1 MEEKMKLI
9 LNKKPKN
16 PIIIE
21 GFPGLGFVGT
31 IATEFLIE
39 HTRAEKIGCIKSE
52 ESMPITA
59 IHNSKVVD
67 PLRIFYSN
75 KYNLIILHSL
85 NPVTKL
91 EWKIVEILEQL
102 VKQVG
107 AKEIISLE
115 GVASPTQESNVYFYS
130 RKNEKKFSK
139 LNFKPLAN
147 GIVLGVTAA
156 VLLNEKLPSSC
167 LFVETHSA
175 LPDSR
180 GAAKLIKALDNYLNL
195 KVDYKPLL
203 KKAEQFEKKIKG
215 LIEQSKVATTEKE
228 KKEQLNY
235 LG

>member
-1 MEEKMKLI
+1 MKLI

-16 PIIIE
+16 PTIIE

-31 IATEFLIE
+31 IATEYLIE
-39 HTRAEKIGCIKSE
+39 HTGAEKIGNIKSE

-59 IHNSKVVD
+59 IHNSKLVD
-67 PLRIFYSN
+67 PLGIFYSK

-85 NPVTKL
+85 NPVNKI
-91 EWKIVEILEQL
+91 EWKIVEVLEQL
-102 VKQVG
+102 AKQVG

-115 GVASPTQESNVYFYS
+115 GVASQTQTSNIFYFS
-130 RKNEKKFSK
+130 KKNNKKFDK
-139 LNFKPLAN
+139 LKFKPLGN

-167 LFVETHSA
+167 FFVETHSS

-180 GAAKLIKALDNYLNL
+180 GAAKLIEALDTYLNL
-195 KVDYKPLL
+195 KIDYKPLL
-203 KKAEQFEKKIKG
+203 AKAEEFEKKIKG
-215 LIEQSKVATTEKE
+215 LAELSKQATTEKD

-235 LG
+235 FG

>member
-1 MEEKMKLI
+1 MKLI

-16 PIIIE
+16 PIIVG

-31 IATEFLIE
+31 IATEYLIE
-39 HTRAEKIGCIKSE
+39 HTGAEKIGNIKSE

-59 IHNSKVVD
+59 IHNSKLVD
-67 PLRIFYSN
+67 PLGIFYSK

-85 NPVTKL
+85 NPVNKI

-115 GVASPTQESNVYFYS
+115 GVASQTQTSNIFYFS
-130 RKNEKKFSK
+130 KKNNKKFDK
-139 LNFKPLAN
+139 LNFKPLEN

-156 VLLNEKLPSSC
+156 VLLNERLPSSC

-180 GAAKLIKALDNYLNL
+180 GAAKLIEALDSYLNL

-203 KKAEQFEKKIKG
+203 AKAEEFEKKIKG
-215 LIEQSKVATTEKE
+215 LAELSKQATTEKD

-235 LG
+235 FG

>member
-1 MEEKMKLI
+1 MKLI

-21 GFPGLGFVGT
+21 GFPGMGFVGT

-39 HTRAEKIGCIKSE
+39 HTGAEKIGTIKSE
-52 ESMPITA
+52 DSMPITA
-59 IHNSKVVD
+59 IHNSKLVD
-67 PLRIFYSN
+67 PLGIFYSS
-75 KYNLIILHSL
+75 KYNIMILHSL
-85 NPVTKL
+85 NPVTNI
-91 EWKIVEILEQL
+91 EWKIAEILEQL

-115 GVASPTQESNVYFYS
+115 GVASPTETSNIFYYS
-130 RKNEKKFSK
+130 RKNNKKFEK
-139 LNFKPLAN
+139 LNFKPLSN

-156 VLLNEKLPSSC
+156 VLLNDNMPTSC

-180 GAAKLIKALDNYLNL
+180 GAAKLIEALDNYLNL

-203 KKAEQFEKKIKG
+203 AKAEGFEKKIKG
-215 LIEQSKVATTEKE
+215 LAELSKQATTEKD

-235 LG
+235 FG

>member
-1 MEEKMKLI
+1 MKLI

-31 IATEFLIE
+31 IATEYLIE
-39 HTRAEKIGCIKSE
+39 HTGAEKIGNIKSE

-59 IHNSKVVD
+59 IHNSKLVD
-67 PLRIFYSN
+67 PLGIFYSK

-85 NPVTKL
+85 NPVNKI
-91 EWKIVEILEQL
+91 EWKIVEVLEQL
-102 VKQVG
+102 AKQVG

-115 GVASPTQESNVYFYS
+115 GVASQTQTSNIFYFS
-130 RKNEKKFSK
+130 KKNNKKFDK
-139 LNFKPLAN
+139 LKFKPLDN

-156 VLLNEKLPSSC
+156 VLLNERLPSSC

-180 GAAKLIKALDNYLNL
+180 GAAKLIEALDTYLNL

-203 KKAEQFEKKIKG
+203 AKAEEFEKKIKG
-215 LIEQSKVATTEKE
+215 LAELSKQATTEKD

-235 LG
+235 FG

>member
-1 MEEKMKLI
+1 MKLI

-31 IATEFLIE
+31 IATEFLVE
-39 HTRAEKIGCIKSE
+39 HTGAEKIGSIKSE

-59 IHNSKVVD
+59 IHNSKLVD
-67 PLRIFYSN
+67 PLGIFYSK
-75 KYNLIILHSL
+75 KYNMIILHSL
-85 NPVTKL
+85 NPVKDI
-91 EWKIVEILEQL
+91 EWKIADILEQL
-102 VKQVG
+102 VKQVD

-115 GVASPTQESNVYFYS
+115 GVASPTETSNVFYYS
-130 RKNEKKFSK
+130 KKNNKKFEKSN
-139 LNFKPLAN
+139 LKPLAN

-156 VLLNEKLPSSC
+156 ILLNEKLPCSC

-180 GAAKLIKALDNYLNL
+180 GAAKLIEALDSYLDL
-195 KVDYKPLL
+195 KVNYKPLL
-203 KKAEQFEKKIKG
+203 AKAEEFEKKIRG
-215 LIEQSKVATTEKE
+215 LIEQGKIATAEKD

>member
-1 MEEKMKLI
+1 MKLI

-21 GFPGLGFVGT
+21 GFPGMGFVGT

-39 HTRAEKIGCIKSE
+39 HTGAEKIGTIKSE
-52 ESMPITA
+52 DSMPITA
-59 IHNSKVVD
+59 IHNSKLVD
-67 PLRIFYSN
+67 PLGIFYSS
-75 KYNLIILHSL
+75 KYNIMILHSL
-85 NPVTKL
+85 NPVTNI
-91 EWKIVEILEQL
+91 EWKIAEILEQL

-115 GVASPTQESNVYFYS
+115 GVASPTETSNIFYYS
-130 RKNEKKFSK
+130 RKNNKKFEK
-139 LNFKPLAN
+139 LKFKPLSN

-156 VLLNEKLPSSC
+156 VLLNDKMPTSC

-180 GAAKLIKALDNYLNL
+180 GAAKLIEALDNYLNL

-203 KKAEQFEKKIKG
+203 AKAEGFEKKIKG
-215 LIEQSKVATTEKE
+215 LAELSKQATTEKD

-235 LG
+235 FG

>member
-1 MEEKMKLI
+1 MKLI

-39 HTRAEKIGCIKSE
+39 HLKAEKIGNIKSE

-59 IHNSKVVD
+59 IHNSKLVD
-67 PLRIFYSN
+67 PLGIFYSK
-75 KYNLIILHSL
+75 KYNIVILHSL
-85 NPVTKL
+85 TPVTHI
-91 EWKIVEILEQL
+91 EWKIAEVLEQL
-102 VKQVG
+102 VKQMG

-115 GVASPTQESNVYFYS
+115 GVASPTQESKIYYYS
-130 RKNEKKFSK
+130 KKNEKKFSK
-139 LNFKPLAN
+139 LNFKPLDN

-156 VLLNEKLPSSC
+156 ILLNERLPSSC

-180 GAAKLIKALDNYLNL
+180 GAAKLIGALDTYLNL

-203 KKAEQFEKKIKG
+203 AKAEEFEKKIKG
-215 LIEQSKVATTEKE
+215 LIEQSKSVTSERD

-235 LG
+235 MG